1 MLEGINLEQI
11 RVYNNTLK
19 QYKDKAAS
27 LKAEMEYTNKELDSL
42 CAELTAELG
51 VQVTRDNINQ
61 IYEDQ
66 INKINST
73 LNAGTAVL
81 TKIASEEQN
90 GAVANSNV
98 APQPVPQPSPVVA
111 PQPVPQPVPGVVPPM
126 PQMSNDT
133 VQTTAPIFNSQGQPS
148 ELPKMFSI

>member
-81 TKIASEEQN
+81 TKIASEEQG
-90 GAVANSNV
+90 GAVAQSNV
-98 APQPVPQPSPVVA
+98 APQPVPGA
-111 PQPVPQPVPGVVPPM
+111 VPQPAPGVAPGVVPPM
-126 PQMSNDT
+126 PQVSTNT

>member
-42 CAELTAELG
+42 CAELTTELG

-81 TKIASEEQN
+81 TKIASEEQ
-90 GAVANSNV
+90 GGVTTQSNV
-98 APQPVPQPSPVVA
+98 V
-111 PQPVPQPVPGVVPPM
+111 PQPVPQPVPQTVTGVVPPM
-126 PQMSNDT
+126 PQVSTNT
-133 VQTTAPIFNSQGQPS
+133 AQTTAPIFNSQGQPS